1 MLWDRAIRASSVS
14 KTVDHIE
21 VEHAG
26 ETYRVLLRPTPR
38 ARRITLRVSYSSGAV
53 ILTMPRRVAMKDAVD
68 FTQRHAAWI
77 GARLR
82 RLPEPIPFSCG
93 AIIPLR
99 NRDHRIVHAPDRRGT
114 VWVETPAA
122 PVHETDLPLLCVA
135 GDVMHVSR
143 RVTDYL
149 KRAAKQDLEAS
160 VKHYCAILA
169 IPPRSVT
176 VRDTTSR
183 WGSCSSTG
191 GLNFSWRLILAPPS
205 VLDYLAAHE
214 VAHLKHM
221 NHSAKFW
228 ALTKRMCAETDRAE
242 AWLNAH
248 GTKLHR
254 FGKAKSDA

>member
-1 MLWDRAIRASSVS
+1 MLWNRAIRASSLS
-14 KTVDHIE
+14 RTINHIE
-21 VEHAG
+21 VKHAG
-26 ETYRVLLRPTPR
+26 ETYRVLLRATPT

-53 ILTMPRRVAMKDAVD
+53 ILTMPQRVAMKDAVD

-82 RLPEPIPFSCG
+82 RLPEPIPFECG
-93 AIIPLR
+93 AVIPVR
-99 NRDHRIVHAPDRRGT
+99 DHDHRIVHAPDRRGT
-114 VWVETPAA
+114 VWVETPEASA
-122 PVHETDLPLLCVA
+122 HETNLPMLYVA
-135 GDVMHVSR
+135 GDAQHISR

-149 KRAAKQDLEAS
+149 KRAAKQDLDAS
-160 VKHYCAILA
+160 VKHYCDVLA

-191 GLNFSWRLILAPPS
+191 GLNFSWRLIFAPPF

-228 ALTKRMCAETDRAE
+228 ALTKRVCAETDRAE